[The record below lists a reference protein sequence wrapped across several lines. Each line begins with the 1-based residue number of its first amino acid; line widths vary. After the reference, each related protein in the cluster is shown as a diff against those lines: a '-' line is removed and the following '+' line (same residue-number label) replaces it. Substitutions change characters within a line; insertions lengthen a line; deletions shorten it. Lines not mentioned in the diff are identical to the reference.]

1 MKTPIGDT
9 PEEALAN
16 MKRRA
21 VGKSGF
27 STFAV
32 AEPVEIWDG
41 YAELTVEIRPEL
53 TQHHGYAHGAI
64 VGMVADNACAWAA
77 ASVAGDVLTA
87 GYAINFLAPAK
98 GQRLRGKGWVI
109 KPGKRQIVCRAEVWS
124 EDDDGSKPVLVASAQ
139 GTVMAVSR

>member
-1 MKTPIGDT
+1 MKTPLGDT
-9 PEEALAN
+9 PEAALAL
-16 MKRRA
+16 MKGRA

-32 AEPVEIWDG
+32 ATPVEVWDG
-41 YAELTVEIRPEL
+41 YAELTVEVRPEL

-64 VGMVADNACAWAA
+64 VGMVADNACAWSA

-87 GYAINFLAPAK
+87 GYTIQFLAPAK
-98 GQRLRGKGWVI
+98 GTRLRGKGWVV
-109 KPGKRQIVCRAEVWS
+109 KAGRRQIVARAEVWS
-124 EDDDGSKPVLVASAQ
+124 EDDIGGEPVLVASAQ